1 MAARPGVPG
10 ITNRP
15 HSFIMSARTMRSR
28 IASTADN
35 RRAVRLESRA
45 ADRTAKLP
53 SATGTRSAAEEYG
66 YVTAA
71 PHDPDIVYGGK
82 LTRYDRRTHQG
93 QNILPKPFRSDE
105 FRMVRT
111 EPVIFSPTQPKP
123 AFLRDQ
129 HSVADDRW
137 RAELAGDQ
145 PRPEPQDLSKSR
157 PVSANF
163 VTSPPRNRGSV
174 V

>member
-1 MAARPGVPG
+1 
-10 ITNRP
+10 
-15 HSFIMSARTMRSR
+15 MSARTTRFPYRLYSGQQESGSVG
-28 IASTADN
+28 IASRGPNGEITFRDWHP
-35 RRAVRLESRA
+35 V
-45 ADRTAKLP
+45 
-53 SATGTRSAAEEYG
+53 GAEEYG

-93 QNILPKPFRSDE
+93 ARAFCPSHFVPMNSGWCER
-105 FRMVRT
+105 
-111 EPVIFSPTQPKP
+111 EPVIFRRLNPQP

-145 PRPEPQDLSKSR
+145 PRPEPQDLRSPGR
-157 PVSANF
+157 VSANF
-163 VTSPPRNRGSV
+163 VTSPPRNRGNV
-174 V
+174 A

>member
-1 MAARPGVPG
+1 
-10 ITNRP
+10 
-15 HSFIMSARTMRSR
+15 MRFPYRLYSGQQESGSVG
-28 IASTADN
+28 IASRGPNGEITFRDWHP
-35 RRAVRLESRA
+35 V
-45 ADRTAKLP
+45 
-53 SATGTRSAAEEYG
+53 GAEEYG

-123 AFLRDQ
+123 SFLRDQ

-145 PRPEPQDLSKSR
+145 PRPDPQDLRSPGR
-157 PVSANF
+157 VSANF
-163 VTSPPRNRGSV
+163 VTNPPRNRGNV